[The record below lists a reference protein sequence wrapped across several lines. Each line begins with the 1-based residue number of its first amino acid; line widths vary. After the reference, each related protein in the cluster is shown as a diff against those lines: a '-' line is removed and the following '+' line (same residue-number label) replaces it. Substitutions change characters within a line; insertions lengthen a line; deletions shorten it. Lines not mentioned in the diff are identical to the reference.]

1 MRAAHVEAIGAEK
14 SVRPYMQRLKET
26 RTAPQNRGQLMTA
39 KRLCCCK
46 RNFCFLQNESRN

>member
-14 SVRPYMQRLKET
+14 SVRPYMQSLIET

-46 RNFCFLQNESRN
+46 RNFCFLQNE